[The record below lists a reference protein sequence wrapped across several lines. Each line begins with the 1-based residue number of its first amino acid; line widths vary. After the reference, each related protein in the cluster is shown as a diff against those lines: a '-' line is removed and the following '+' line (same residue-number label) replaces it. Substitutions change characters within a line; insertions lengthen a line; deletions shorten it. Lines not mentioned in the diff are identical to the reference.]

1 VGEIEIEIE
10 REEIVYDAPC
20 LNVLNPT
27 AVYTTDTG
35 DIQTAP
41 FVIIQRKVTIDWLAR
56 RKAEGR
62 LSLLDEKNWEAIK
75 QNQREMKVERSPQT
89 EHEREKDESTGVDT
103 TTQASHERENWL
115 CFYRYDINDDG
126 FEEEV
131 IFEYDPILHILMGVD
146 YLDRS
151 YPHGRRPVVVFK
163 FQHIP
168 NRLYG
173 QSLAEMVKH
182 FQLTLNTLLNQA
194 IDSQTL
200 RNKPFFFYDKSG
212 DLDDREEV
220 LEISPGRGIGV
231 VGPPSEKILFPPL
244 GTGPDNLV
252 PFVQMLGD
260 FMDRRVGRFSITD
273 ATRGRGNAGSFPRTF
288 GGTNVILMEGL
299 IRMENYVRLLAMG
312 GQGHTSGFNELFHQV
327 YDLYAVMMPEK
338 KRFRIMGTN
347 EPAEITREDLRM
359 RPDFMFSVNMLA
371 SNPSVRRADALLLSQ
386 TFGPQLLQFQALQ
399 QWVALYRRT
408 LMAFGVNNIEE
419 LIPAIPEML
428 KHAPTDPMVEEGI
441 MIQGIPWETLPTD
454 DDGLHIQVH
463 NEFKETHLNK
473 FMPEVWMN
481 HDQHVAQHIQQME
494 SKLQPAQGTM
504 QGGGRPMGTER
515 RIPGQPRQP
524 RAPGGELLS

>member
-1 VGEIEIEIE
+1 
-10 REEIVYDAPC
+10 
-20 LNVLNPT
+20 
-27 AVYTTDTG
+27 
-35 DIQTAP
+35 
-41 FVIIQRKVTIDWLAR
+41 
-56 RKAEGR
+56 
-62 LSLLDEKNWEAIK
+62 
-75 QNQREMKVERSPQT
+75 
-89 EHEREKDESTGVDT
+89 
-103 TTQASHERENWL
+103 
-115 CFYRYDINDDG
+115 
-126 FEEEV
+126 
-131 IFEYDPILHILMGVD
+131 
-146 YLDRS
+146 
-151 YPHGRRPVVVFK
+151 
-163 FQHIP
+163 
-168 NRLYG
+168 
-173 QSLAEMVKH
+173 
-182 FQLTLNTLLNQA
+182 
-194 IDSQTL
+194 
-200 RNKPFFFYDKSG
+200 
-212 DLDDREEV
+212 
-220 LEISPGRGIGV
+220 
-231 VGPPSEKILFPPL
+231 
-244 GTGPDNLV
+244 
-252 PFVQMLGD
+252 
-260 FMDRRVGRFSITD
+260 MDRRVGRFSITD